1 VWFSGYY
8 AYFEE
13 RSRKILQN
21 FFQKSLEVKKKALP
35 LHSQMKNGALERERH
50 DNKFIEKTGIYTV
63 QEASTEK
70 NKIYRE
76 ALISL
81 EIKRSVRTS

>member
-1 VWFSGYY
+1 M
-8 AYFEE
+8 
-13 RSRKILQN
+13 
-21 FFQKSLEVKKKALP
+21 QKSLEVKKKALP
-35 LHSQMKNGALERERH
+35 LHSQMKNGALLRERH
-50 DNKFIEKTGIYTV
+50 DNKFIEKTEIYTV

-81 EIKRSVRTS
+81 EIKKSVRTS